1 MVMQKEMNR
10 MNDQIV
16 FTPASVLTLLSEIE
30 ELKGQEIAFQE
41 QDDTIA
47 LRIGDAIYNIE
58 TAEADEVEVS
68 DEVIDQVDQAN
79 EEGYDE
85 LGWEIEEDAEPIEGG
100 IIKELIK
107 TLAIG
112 GLVRLTKNALTKS

>member
-1 MVMQKEMNR
+1 MD
-10 MNDQIV
+10 DQIV

-30 ELKGQEIAFQE
+30 ELKGQEITFQE

-58 TAEADEVEVS
+58 TTEADEVEVS
-68 DEVIDQVDQAN
+68 DEVIDRVDQAN

-85 LGWEIEEDAEPIEGG
+85 LGWEIEDDEEPIEGG